1 MIEMK
6 MFILGVII
14 CGSVW
19 FLLKKIT
26 KLKLKKKQKN
36 RNWFKPTGFSSVR
49 FFRTKTGSN
58 RFDSVFSDLAH
69 FFSVLARFFF
79 VWLGFGSVFF

>member
-26 KLKLKKKQKN
+26 KLKFKKKQKHRN
-36 RNWFKPTGFSSVR
+36 RTETDSNRPVSVR
-49 FFRTKTGSN
+49 FCFLEQKP
-58 RFDSVFSDLAH
+58 VQL
-69 FFSVLARFFF
+69 V
-79 VWLGFGSVFF
+79 

>member
-26 KLKLKKKQKN
+26 KLKLKKNKKTETEPKLVQ
-36 RNWFKPTGFSSVR
+36 TDR
-49 FFRTKTGSN
+49 FQ
-58 RFDSVFSDLAH
+58 
-69 FFSVLARFFF
+69 
-79 VWLGFGSVFF
+79 FGSVF